1 MEPVIAIIYDCDGTL
16 AKDTT
21 YFLLDQCGIDS
32 EKFWVDVA
40 KEVEKGWDPPLA
52 YLEGILKLVREG
64 VIADLTAYKL
74 RDIGAS
80 VEMFPGL
87 PEMFAELDQVLAN
100 QPQLKDAGIKLEHYL
115 VSGGIGDLLRGL
127 KVAPH
132 MTEIFGCEFDF
143 DPETGKAVTVKSSV
157 SFTEKTKFIYAIN
170 KGITGERLRAN
181 PYSVN
186 DVVPPEDRRIPFR
199 NMIYVGDGPSD
210 IPCFSMI
217 IANGGDGIGVTEK
230 TAKGYELAKGKR
242 TTTGP
247 YSPDYRPGSDMRR
260 TLEAAILDKAYGVY
274 LELQRAIK

>member
-1 MEPVIAIIYDCDGTL
+1 MEVSKSRISCGRLTKNLAPHIQSLSRRSSASDLKPHSAPTGT
-16 AKDTT
+16 
-21 YFLLDQCGIDS
+21 I
-32 EKFWVDVA
+32 
-40 KEVEKGWDPPLA
+40 P
-52 YLEGILKLVREG
+52 
-64 VIADLTAYKL
+64 
-74 RDIGAS
+74 
-80 VEMFPGL
+80 
-87 PEMFAELDQVLAN
+87 AETVVSYAV
-100 QPQLKDAGIKLEHYL
+100 IKLEHYL

-132 MTEIFGCEFDF
+132 MTEVFGCEFDF
-143 DPETGKAVTVKSSV
+143 DPESGKAVTVKSSV

-230 TAKGYELAKGKR
+230 IAKGYELAKGKR

-247 YSPDYRPGSDMRR
+247 YSPDYRSGSDMRK
-260 TLEAAILDKAYGVY
+260 TLEAAILDKAYGIY
-274 LELQRAIK
+274 LELQRATK

>member
-21 YFLLDQCGIDS
+21 YFLLDQYCIDS
-32 EKFWVDVA
+32 EKFWPDVA
-40 KEVEKGWDPPLA
+40 REVEKGWDPPLA

-64 VIADLTAYKL
+64 VITDLTASRLKE
-74 RDIGAS
+74 IGAS

-87 PEMFAELDQVLAN
+87 PEMFEELDQVIVA
-100 QPQLKDAGIKLEHYL
+100 QEQLKDAGIKLEHYL

-132 MTEIFGCEFDF
+132 MTEVFGCEFDF
-143 DPETGKAVTVKSSV
+143 DPESGKAVTVKSSV

-170 KGITGERLRAN
+170 KGITGEHLRAN

-230 TAKGYELAKGKR
+230 IAKGYELAKGKR

-247 YSPDYRPGSDMRR
+247 YSPDYRSGSDMRK
-260 TLEAAILDKAYGVY
+260 TLEAAILDKAYGIY
-274 LELQRAIK
+274 LELQRALK